1 MSKQPIS
8 VTPTTTVLE
17 LSQRDADIVHQN
29 VNGDYTVHF
38 AEPITLKPG
47 DSMNMRMASIDSQ
60 KATSSSVVIP
70 SGEGGTGLPISLSF
84 SYYDTNYE
92 LVTPNTPDVS
102 APAPVDAN
110 LQKNKFGVTP
120 SQKYEPD
127 YEFYS
132 TFIEPTLSQLDSF
145 KINYQGVCPFHPVDN
160 TTNPD
165 IPTDSIVAFIAYPI
179 FSWIDENGVQQ
190 TNTNALG
197 VKTANIGRGNT
208 PGQPATSGKGTFSLG
223 AETTIDT
230 FAYMGVTVFDQTT
243 DPFENQFNWGSF
255 TSETCIPY
263 GTLSAKQNKVVVNS
277 ANGWAYG
284 GSQAN
289 SKKIIFRNNSLK
301 LIGVNS
307 ICIGNG
313 DQAGTFSDGFSLY
326 QVTDNGTSF
335 RSWALPAD
343 AESVTPLDVTAQKK
357 ELFVQTAGTVVPP
370 GRYDRETLAQII
382 TEGFTEV
389 GLTTEKQLSGDP
401 VFGANTTL
409 QRRVDSAKMNGTL
422 QRKMP
427 DISDASASDF
437 RVVCT
442 SLNSYTYDTNQPI
455 TIGAREFAIE
465 YGKVGET
472 YQITKMHQSVNSG
485 LEGEK
490 QQEQIATFF
499 TPAGGGQPF
508 QYNEVLTATGI
519 FIHDMNPQSFWR
531 DQLGLYDK
539 TVVPTIT
546 DPSGTIYVNRHD
558 IQDRFTSETAQIQA
572 FSIENQ
578 RGTPAPTSTVYFNT
592 TSLPTKSIIGDA
604 PKTNEGTG
612 TYYLIEITGLNTAQS
627 NFINNETNRGFISA
641 IVSKQYDNNDSVTAF
656 QDSAIPYVHRGV
668 PVKIASARVRILDPT
683 TKEVV
688 TTLGDQNSIFLQIN
702 SGVENIPVQS
712 QNQIQGEVPK

>member
-17 LSQRDADIVHQN
+17 LSQRDADVVHQN

-38 AEPITLKPG
+38 AEPINLKPG

-60 KATSSSVVIP
+60 KATSSSIVIP
-70 SGEGGTGLPISLSF
+70 SGEGGSGLPISLSF

-92 LVTPNTPDVS
+92 LVTPDHPDASATPS
-102 APAPVDAN
+102 PVDPT

-145 KINYQGVCPFHPVDN
+145 KLNYQGTCPFHPVNHEADQGEV
-160 TTNPD
+160 TQQ
-165 IPTDSIVAFIAYPI
+165 IVVFICYPI

-197 VKTANIGRGNT
+197 IKDAN
-208 PGQPATSGKGTFSLG
+208 PGSFSQVATNKKGFMSLG
-223 AETTIDT
+223 AQTTMDN
-230 FAYMGVTVFDQTT
+230 FAYMGVNVFDRSKQPLA
-243 DPFENQFNWGSF
+243 DSFNWGKF

-263 GTLSAKQNKVVVNS
+263 GEITTAVNKVVIDS
-277 ANGWAYG
+277 TNGWYYG
-284 GSQAN
+284 GNQAN
-289 SKKIIFRNNSLK
+289 SKKIIFKNNSLK

-307 ICIGNG
+307 ICIGEGALAGGISNG
-313 DQAGTFSDGFSLY
+313 FTLFQTTANGKSFTAWSPP
-326 QVTDNGTSF
+326 DN
-335 RSWALPAD
+335 
-343 AESVTPLDVTAQKK
+343 AESITPVDVTAGKK
-357 ELFVQTAGTVVPP
+357 ELLVQTAGTVIPP
-370 GRYDRETLAQII
+370 GRYDRETLAQLI

-409 QRRVDSAKMNGTL
+409 QRRIDSEAMNGSL
-422 QRKMP
+422 QRRMP
-427 DISDASASDF
+427 DITDASTSEF
-437 RVVCT
+437 RIVCDST
-442 SLNSYTYDTNQPI
+442 NSYQYNNTVPV

-465 YGKVGET
+465 YGQVGET

-485 LEGEK
+485 LHSER

-508 QYNEVLTATGI
+508 KYNEVLTATGI
-519 FIHDMNPQSFWR
+519 FIHDMNPRSFWQ

-539 TVVPTIT
+539 VIIPTIT
-546 DPSGTIYVNRHD
+546 DPSGTQYVNRHD
-558 IQDRFTSETAQIQA
+558 IADRFTSETAQIQA

-627 NFINNETNRGFISA
+627 NFIDNESNRGFISA

-668 PVKIASARVRILDPT
+668 PVQIASARVRILDPT

-688 TTLGDQNSIFLQIN
+688 TTLGEQNSIFLQIN